1 MYMVLMLVDILLY
14 VNIDD
19 SRHCDYSMEYTGNV
33 KRWMQIIELLH
44 FINLSL
50 CQYCS
55 HLVKIVKCYFITT
68 LKQL

>member
-19 SRHCDYSMEYTGNV
+19 SRHTIQWNILEML
-33 KRWMQIIELLH
+33 KWMQIIELLH

-55 HLVKIVKCYFITT
+55 HLVKIVKCYF
-68 LKQL
+68 LH